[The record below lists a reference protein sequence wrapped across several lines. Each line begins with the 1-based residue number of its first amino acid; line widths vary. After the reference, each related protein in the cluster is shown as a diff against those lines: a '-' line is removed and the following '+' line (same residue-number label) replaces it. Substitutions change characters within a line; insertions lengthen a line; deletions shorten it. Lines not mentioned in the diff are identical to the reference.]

1 MPYGM
6 QMSGTVQ
13 LLMMLI
19 AAVCE
24 VGGDALIR
32 RGITGS
38 GWLLVVLGFVVLGT
52 YGVVVNLV
60 GLDFGRLLGAYV
72 GWFALVAVLTGK
84 LLFGNRVTP
93 PMWLGLGLL
102 IAGSLVMQF
111 DALMRAK

>member
-6 QMSGTVQ
+6 HMSSIVQ
-13 LLMMLI
+13 FLMMLL
-19 AAVCE
+19 AAICE

-32 RGITGS
+32 RGLTGS
-38 GWLLVVLGFVVLGT
+38 GWLLVVLGFLVLGT

-72 GWFALVAVLTGK
+72 GWFALVAVASGR
-84 LLFGNRVTP
+84 LFFGDRITP

-102 IAGSLVMQF
+102 SAGSLVMQF
-111 DALMRAK
+111 DALIRAK